1 MNLNNLINQLLSSQN
16 PMSMIM
22 GMLPN
27 QNLKE
32 DFSNLASSNNDNERA
47 EILAKICN
55 NNGITKSQ
63 LAEALKNSN
72 RL

>member
-1 MNLNNLINQLLSSQN
+1 MNLNNLINQLSSSQN

-27 QNLKE
+27 QSLKE
-32 DFSNLASSNNDNERA
+32 DFSSLASSNNDNERA

-55 NNGITKSQ
+55 NHGITKSQ
-63 LAEALKNSN
+63 LVEALKNSN